1 MLIRSWK
8 CQVFHFELYLWAIDK
23 WNEMFTSSII
33 QNDETLYSTFAH
45 NRRFPELAW
54 NVRILNFFRAC
65 IRFSVVREF
74 FFTQS
79 SFNLRKMGKCHYQR
93 AMYLSHLHI
102 KLNSIKRKTDNP
114 TIVISI
120 YWFDCGCNR
129 QYRQK
134 PAINNATKKKED
146 KHNCLLAKQ
155 HYPFRISCQR
165 T

>member
-1 MLIRSWK
+1 MSSVPFWALLVSYRQMKRDVYIKYYTERRNPLLHLRTQSTLSRARMK
-8 CQVFHFELYLWAIDK
+8 REDTELW
-23 WNEMFTSSII
+23 
-33 QNDETLYSTFAH
+33 
-45 NRRFPELAW
+45 
-54 NVRILNFFRAC
+54 FFRAC